1 MADLK
6 YDTETMRITATN
18 YRTIATTM
26 SSLQKT
32 LKKQIADLKAVYW
45 KSDAGTAFQDM
56 YEDGWA
62 DNVDKYVAVLNE
74 MARQLDA
81 AANEY
86 DKVTAKLKE
95 IEGVSI

>member
-1 MADLK
+1 
-6 YDTETMRITATN
+6 
-18 YRTIATTM
+18 
-26 SSLQKT
+26 
-32 LKKQIADLKAVYW
+32 
-45 KSDAGTAFQDM
+45 M